1 MTDQDPT
8 QRYQPPPADPAP
20 APEPAAPTAQVPPA
34 AAPVPPAAAPVPPAA
49 APVPPAAAPTAAA
62 FAAPPP
68 PAAASFAAPP
78 PPPDGVMAAPTV
90 PVEPATASPRRGG
103 RLKWIVAGVVTI
115 LVAGTAAGATWML
128 TRDAGSPAV
137 MDWAPADSIMYAEL
151 RLDLPGD
158 QEAEL
163 ASVMSAFPGFD
174 DQAAFDIKLGEA
186 LDELV
191 GTATDGKHDYQTWI
205 EPWFGGQLST
215 SIGPFPAELE
225 PGEARALL
233 LASVT
238 DEAKAAAWAE
248 SLLAESG
255 ATSATE
261 TYNGVV
267 VTTVTPPAEGAGNM
281 TLAYAVPGPVL
292 ALGDL
297 DSVKAAI
304 DTNGGGALT
313 KSDPFSDALA
323 SVPGDRLGFAYV
335 DAKAVLEGSQALIE
349 AAGDSLPMAELPSFA
364 TGEQAPWVAM
374 SLRADEDAFVVE
386 TRSPHVATAPKAD
399 STESTIAA
407 VAPPSTVFLVTAHDI
422 GSGID
427 QLKTTLAEDPSL
439 AEGIKQ
445 IEDALAILGGLEA
458 ITGWMGDAGVAIT
471 RDGDTV
477 AGGLLVTPTD
487 PEGAEAAGRLLTQL
501 KGFVALAGGSSGISV
516 ADQDYKGT
524 TITTI
529 TIENVGAL
537 AGMAAG
543 GSVSGVPDTIEI
555 AYAATDDVVALGYT
569 SDFVKAVLDAKDGE
583 SLADTER
590 FSSLLER
597 ADVAH
602 AAMAWIDIVGIRG
615 LVEGMIP
622 DEQRAE
628 YDADAKPY
636 LEAFDA
642 MIATSAPGEDLDE
655 STIIIRVAGD

>member
-20 APEPAAPTAQVPPA
+20 ASEPASTVAPAPPA
-34 AAPVPPAAAPVPPAA
+34 AAPSVAPA
-49 APVPPAAAPTAAA
+49 PPAAAPTEAA

-68 PAAASFAAPP
+68 P
-78 PPPDGVMAAPTV
+78 PDAVMAAPTV
-90 PVEPATASPRRGG
+90 PVEPAATSPRRGS
-103 RLKWIVAGVVTI
+103 RLKWIVAGVVTL
-115 LVAGTAAGATWML
+115 LVAGTAAGATWLL
-128 TRDAGSPAV
+128 TRESGSPAV

-151 RLDLPGD
+151 RLDLPGG

-174 DQAAFDIKLGEA
+174 DQAAFDLKLGEA
-186 LDELV
+186 LDQLM
-191 GTATDGKHDYQTWI
+191 GAATDGKHDYQTWI

-215 SIGPFPAELE
+215 SVGPLPTE
-225 PGEARALL
+225 PRAGEARALL

-238 DEAKAAAWAE
+238 DATKAAAWAD

-261 TYNGVV
+261 TYNGVT
-267 VTTVTPPAEGAGNM
+267 VTTVTPPAGGADAM

-292 ALGDL
+292 ALGDP

-304 DTNGGGALT
+304 DTNGSGALT

-335 DAKAVLEGSQALIE
+335 DTQAVLEGSQALIK
-349 AAGDSLPMAELPSFA
+349 AAGDSIPMAELPSFA
-364 TGEQAPWVAM
+364 IGEQAPWVAM
-374 SLRADEDAFVVE
+374 SLRADNDAFIVE
-386 TRSPHVATAPKAD
+386 TRSPHVATDAK
-399 STESTIAA
+399 SVSSESTIAA
-407 VAPPSTVFLVTAHDI
+407 VAPPSTVFLVTVHDI
-422 GSGID
+422 GSGIE
-427 QLKTTLAEDPSL
+427 QLKATLAEDPSL
-439 AEGIKQ
+439 ADGVKQ

-471 RDGDTV
+471 RDGDSV

-487 PEGAEAAGRLLTQL
+487 ADGAEAAARLLTQL

-516 ADQDYKGT
+516 ADEDYKGT

-555 AYAATDDVVALGYT
+555 AYAATDEVVALGYT

-622 DEQRAE
+622 NEERAE

-642 MIATSAPGEDLDE
+642 MLATSAPGEDLDE
-655 STIIIRVAGD
+655 STVIIRVAGQ

>member
-8 QRYQPPPADPAP
+8 QRYQPPPAGPATP
-20 APEPAAPTAQVPPA
+20 PEPALP
-34 AAPVPPAAAPVPPAA
+34 AAPVPPA
-49 APVPPAAAPTAAA
+49 PPAAAPTAAVSTP
-62 FAAPPP
+62 PPP
-68 PAAASFAAPP
+68 PAAAAFAAPP
-78 PPPDGVMAAPTV
+78 APPDAVMATPTM
-90 PVEPATASPRRGG
+90 PVEPTAANPRRGG
-103 RLKWIVAGVVTI
+103 RLKWIVAGVITI
-115 LVAGTAAGATWML
+115 LVAGTAAGATWLL
-128 TRDAGSPAV
+128 TRDSGSPAV

-174 DQAAFDIKLGEA
+174 DQAAFDLKFGEA
-186 LDELV
+186 LDQLV
-191 GTATDGKHDYQTWI
+191 GAATDGKHDYQTWV

-215 SIGPFPAELE
+215 SVGPLPAE
-225 PGEARALL
+225 PKAGEVRALL

-248 SLLAESG
+248 SLLAETG

-261 TYNGVV
+261 TYNGVT
-267 VTTVTPPAEGAGNM
+267 VTTVTPPAEHAGNM
-281 TLAYAVPGPVL
+281 TLAYAVPGPVI

-313 KSDPFSDALA
+313 ESDPFSDALA
-323 SVPGDRLGFAYV
+323 SVPGDRLGFAYI
-335 DAKAVLEGSQALIE
+335 DTRAVLEGSQALIE

-364 TGEQAPWVAM
+364 SGEQAPWVAM

-386 TRSPHVATAPKAD
+386 TRSPHVATAPEAE

-407 VAPPSTVFLVTAHDI
+407 VAPPSTVFLVTVHDI

-427 QLKTTLAEDPSL
+427 QFKTMLAADPSL
-439 AEGIKQ
+439 AEGVKE

-487 PEGAEAAGRLLTQL
+487 ADGAEAAGRLLTQL
-501 KGFVALAGGSSGISV
+501 KGFVALAGSSSGISV
-516 ADQDYKGT
+516 ADQDYQGT

-543 GSVSGVPDTIEI
+543 GSVSGVPDTIQI
-555 AYAATDDVVALGYT
+555 AYAATDEVVALGYT

-590 FSSLLER
+590 FSSLLKR

-622 DEQRAE
+622 ADQRAE

-642 MIATSAPGEDLDE
+642 IIATSAPGEDLDE
-655 STIIIRVAGD
+655 STVIFRVAGQ

>member
-1 MTDQDPT
+1 MAT
-8 QRYQPPPADPAP
+8 
-20 APEPAAPTAQVPPA
+20 PTA
-34 AAPVPPAAAPVPPAA
+34 
-49 APVPPAAAPTAAA
+49 
-62 FAAPPP
+62 
-68 PAAASFAAPP
+68 
-78 PPPDGVMAAPTV
+78 
-90 PVEPATASPRRGG
+90 PVEPAPASPGRGG
-103 RLKWIVAGVVTI
+103 RLKWIAAAVVTVI
-115 LVAGTAAGATWML
+115 VVGVAAGATWLL
-128 TRDAGSPAV
+128 TRDSGSPAV

-174 DQAAFDIKLGEA
+174 DQAAFDLKLGEA
-186 LDELV
+186 LDQLV
-191 GTATDGKHDYQTWI
+191 GAATDGKHDYQTWV

-215 SIGPFPAELE
+215 SVGPLPAE
-225 PGEARALL
+225 PKAGEARALL

-238 DEAKAAAWAE
+238 DAAKATAWAD

-267 VTTVTPPAEGAGNM
+267 VTTVTPPAGAAGTM
-281 TLAYAVPGPVL
+281 ILAYAVPGPVL
-292 ALGDL
+292 ALGDPA
-297 DSVKAAI
+297 SVKAAI
-304 DTNGGGALT
+304 DTNGSGALT

-335 DAKAVLEGSQALIE
+335 DTKAVLEGSRALIE
-349 AAGDSLPMAELPSFA
+349 AAGDSLPMAGLPSFA
-364 TGEQAPWVAM
+364 TGEQAPWVAA

-407 VAPPSTVFLVTAHDI
+407 VAPPSTVLLVTVHDI
-422 GSGID
+422 GSGIE
-427 QLKTTLAEDPSL
+427 QLKATLAEDPSL
-439 AEGIKQ
+439 AEGVKQ
-445 IEDALAILGGLEA
+445 VEDALAILGGLDA

-487 PEGAEAAGRLLTQL
+487 PDGAEAAGRLLTQL

-516 ADQDYKGT
+516 DDEDYKGT
-524 TITTI
+524 TVTTI
-529 TIENVGAL
+529 TIEDVGAL
-537 AGMAAG
+537 TGMATG
-543 GSVSGVPDTIEI
+543 GSVSGVPDTIQI
-555 AYAATDDVVALGYT
+555 AYAVTDEVVALGYT
-569 SDFVKAVLDAKDGE
+569 SDFVKAALDAKDGE

-590 FSSLLER
+590 FSSLLQR

-602 AAMAWIDIVGIRG
+602 AAMAWIDVAGIRG
-615 LVEGMIP
+615 LVEGMVP
-622 DEQRAE
+622 AEQRAE

-642 MIATSAPGEDLDE
+642 IIATSAPGEDLDE
-655 STIIIRVAGD
+655 STIIIRVAGQ